1 MTSLVQKAGTK
12 LFEKHIQ
19 QYAPADPLYETY
31 TDNKGRTK
39 RRKRD
44 VPLGLSTRDAAILR
58 SVNKRAHYLDKGVN
72 LCGFK
77 VGWTF
82 FIGAIPG
89 AGDVVNALLGYLLV
103 IRKARQADIPPW
115 LLSRMLVNMAIS
127 TGIGLVPVAGDV
139 CIAVFKT
146 NSRNA
151 ALLEEY
157 LRIRGEEYLKTER
170 ERIQNEDE
178 IKPGHGKVP
187 GEKVDGETPAN
198 GTRKRSSFWSRSSK
212 KEVPEVPGALP
223 DTSETPNENAVAGPS
238 NVTKA
243 KV

>member
-1 MTSLVQKAGTK
+1 MTCLHQSSL
-12 LFEKHIQ
+12 L
-19 QYAPADPLYETY
+19 
-31 TDNKGRTK
+31 
-39 RRKRD
+39 
-44 VPLGLSTRDAAILR
+44 LSN
-58 SVNKRAHYLDKGVN
+58 VNKL
-72 LCGFK
+72 LL
-77 VGWTF
+77 
-82 FIGAIPG
+82 GAIPG

-103 IRKARQADIPPW
+103 IRKARQAECVAFASFLHQSCNLIACLSIPPW